1 MSEENQV
8 ATPPTITI
16 ADDKYLID
24 DLSDRGKLLVSDL
37 YRTSM
42 EYNELFRS
50 YNQTV
55 TLTNTYASG
64 LKGEVEKANLPE
76 KTEESE
82 SSITIEDKSY
92 DAIYSSHNIE
102 HLYAHEVELALNE
115 MSRVL
120 KDDGFLIITCPDLK
134 SVAAQV
140 AEGRLVET
148 LYESGKGPISALD
161 ILYGLRSD
169 IRDGN
174 YHMAHKVG
182 FTAQVLY
189 SSLLTFGFKRA
200 VIAEHPATYVLWGIA
215 TKNENDIPDDLV
227 IELKKH
233 TNLIV

>member
-92 DAIYSSHNIE
+92 DGSDLPDTVKAYISELVRANNNKSSLEFRLRQLDAARNAYI
-102 HLYAHEVELALNE
+102 
-115 MSRVL
+115 SSL
-120 KDDGFLIITCPDLK
+120 KDD
-134 SVAAQV
+134 
-140 AEGRLVET
+140 
-148 LYESGKGPISALD
+148 ISN
-161 ILYGLRSD
+161 SD
-169 IRDGN
+169 
-174 YHMAHKVG
+174 
-182 FTAQVLY
+182 TQ
-189 SSLLTFGFKRA
+189 S
-200 VIAEHPATYVLWGIA
+200 
-215 TKNENDIPDDLV
+215 
-227 IELKKH
+227 IE
-233 TNLIV
+233 